1 MIIKKLFAIPIIAV
15 TLLSSFYA
23 TADGVGAA
31 MSKVTI
37 VVHGMM
43 KSKSGAT

>member
-1 MIIKKLFAIPIIAV
+1 MVAMITA
-15 TLLSSFYA
+15 TLNSAHASSKA
-23 TADGVGAA
+23 AEAA

-37 VVHGMM
+37 AVSGMM